1 MQTRTKVLIGILVV
15 AVLGTAAGL
24 SIAHARDKGIGVR
37 MAVVGRRDL
46 VQVVT
51 ASGNIRA
58 HRKVDISSDISAK
71 VDTVLVKE
79 GDDVHAGDVL
89 LRLDPAQSEA
99 ARSRAAAALSQ
110 SRAQESQQ
118 QANLIRAQRDLDRY
132 LALQSRDSLL
142 VSHQQIDDA
151 RTALE
156 VAQANLKAAKFGVS
170 QAQASLDEA
179 EDMLSKTV
187 ITAPISGKVTRLNVD
202 QGETVVIGTMNNPG
216 SLILTVSDLSVVE
229 AVVQV
234 DETDVP
240 EVAMGDSAVVHIDAF
255 PNRTFTGKVT
265 EIGNSAIQPPSQQAA
280 GQQAAIDFE
289 VVITLDHTNAD
300 LRPDLSATADIITAR
315 RNHVLAVPIIALTVK
330 EKADSARADSTV
342 AQSLDE
348 ARANDTEGVYVVK
361 DGKVTFEPV
370 KVGITG
376 REYFEIL
383 SGISAGDT
391 VVSGPYQKIRD
402 LKDGDAVKPL
412 KETTPSTTTTTS
424 SSAT

>member
-1 MQTRTKVLIGILVV
+1 MQTRTKVLIGILAVV
-15 AVLGTAAGL
+15 VLGTAAAL
-24 SIAHARDKGIGVR
+24 SVAHARNNGIGVR
-37 MAVVGRRDL
+37 MAEVDRRDL

-79 GDDVHAGDVL
+79 GDDVRAGQVL

-99 ARSRAAAALSQ
+99 ARSRAQAALSQ

-118 QANLIRAQRDLDRY
+118 QANLARAQRDLDRF
-132 LALQSRDSLL
+132 LSLNARDSLL
-142 VSHQQIDDA
+142 VSPQQIDDA
-151 RTALE
+151 RTTLD
-156 VAQANLKAAKFGVS
+156 VAKANLKAAQFGVS

-179 EDMLSKTV
+179 QDMLSKTV
-187 ITAPISGKVTRLNVD
+187 ITAPIAGKVTRLNVD

-216 SLILTVSDLSVVE
+216 SLILTVSDLSVIE

-240 EVAMGDSAVVHIDAF
+240 EVVLGDSAVVHIDAF
-255 PNRTFTGKVT
+255 PDRTFTGKVT
-265 EIGNSAIQPPSQQAA
+265 EIGNSAIQPPSQQTT

-289 VVITLDHTNAD
+289 VVITLDSTNAD
-300 LRPDLSATADIITAR
+300 LRPDLSATADIVTAR
-315 RNHVLAVPIIALTVK
+315 RSHVLAVPIIALTVK
-330 EKADSARADSTV
+330 EKADSAAASADSSSV
-342 AQSLDE
+342 GQD
-348 ARANDTEGVYVVK
+348 ARANDTEGVYVVH
-361 DGKVTFEPV
+361 DGKVKFSPV

-383 SGISAGDT
+383 SGVEQGDT
-391 VVSGPYQKIRD
+391 VVSGPYQKIRE

-412 KETTPSTTTTTS
+412 PESTAAPAASTK
-424 SSAT
+424 